1 MLRNFTSFPRARSS
15 AGIMVSAWL
24 IASCTGDLEGPL
36 GNENCATCPQLSS
49 PTTRL
54 PRLSHSQWTETVE
67 DLLAIEDAAP
77 LSATLL
83 ADATRG
89 FFDNDGAEL
98 RVDGTLWGD
107 YQAAAESAAALATS
121 TPERALSL
129 APSGFAAAAPAD
141 HAALFVAHFIPRAH
155 RRPLTSDIAAR
166 YQALFVSGASLYP
179 DVSADQAGMRV
190 VIEAALQSPHFL
202 YRPEL
207 GTMSDATGQ
216 FPLDAWELA
225 SRLSFALW
233 QTMPDETLFAAAR
246 DGSLLREDV
255 FAAEVDRLLA
265 DPRAGTTLEA
275 FHLQLTGANS
285 YINGIAPTE
294 PIDPT
299 LPAAMREEV
308 RLFTAEVV
316 RTNLGVR
323 ALFNADFTYAN
334 ADLATLYEID
344 GVTGEALVRVS
355 LEGTERR
362 GLLTMAGFLARQ
374 SSATESDPIHRGVF
388 VNQRYLC
395 ADLPPPPNMVPA
407 VPPSP
412 PGMPR
417 TQRERVDAHTGNG
430 TCGQGCHSTMINPIG
445 FALEHFD
452 ELGRFREEER
462 NGLRIDAASA
472 YRFNRNE
479 RSFNGG
485 AELSEE
491 VAEQGMTHRCYARNL
506 LRFVHARPVGESDG
520 ALLTNLTLSS
530 LQGDASIHDLV
541 RALVMSTAFRHRSP
555 TELDALATLGEN

>member
-1 MLRNFTSFPRARSS
+1 
-15 AGIMVSAWL
+15 MVSAWL
-24 IASCTGDLEGPL
+24 LASCTGDLEGPL
-36 GNENCATCPQLSS
+36 GSENCATCPQLSS

-54 PRLSHSQWTETVE
+54 PRLSHTQWTETVQ
-67 DLLAIEDAAP
+67 DLLAIDDASA

-107 YQAAAESAAALATS
+107 YRLAAESAAVLATS

-141 HAALFVAHFIPRAH
+141 HARLFVEHFIPRAH
-155 RRPLTSDIAAR
+155 RRPLSSDVAAR
-166 YQALFVSGASLYP
+166 YQTLYRSGASLYP
-179 DVSADQAGMRV
+179 EVSADQAGMRV
-190 VIEAALQSPHFL
+190 VIEAALQSPFFL

-207 GTMSDATGQ
+207 GSTPDTSGQ
-216 FPLDAWELA
+216 LPLDAWELA
-225 SRLSFALW
+225 SRLSYALW
-233 QTMPDETLFAAAR
+233 QTMPDETLFAEAG
-246 DGSLLREDV
+246 DSSLLRNEV
-255 FAAEVDRLLA
+255 FAAEVDRMLA
-265 DPRAGTTLEA
+265 DPRADKTLEA
-275 FHLQLTGANS
+275 FHLQLIGANA
-285 YINGIAPTE
+285 YINGITPTE

-299 LPAAMREEV
+299 LPTAMREEV

-323 ALFNADFTYAN
+323 ALFNSDFTYAN
-334 ADLATLYEID
+334 ADLATIYEID
-344 GVTGEALVRVS
+344 GVTGDELVRVS

-374 SSATESDPIHRGVF
+374 SSATESDPIHRGAF
-388 VNQRYLC
+388 VNQRFLC
-395 ADLPPPPNMVPA
+395 ADLPAPPNDIPA
-407 VPPSP
+407 VPASS

-417 TQRERVDAHTGNG
+417 TQRDRVDAHTGNG

-452 ELGRFREEER
+452 EIGRYREAED

-472 YRFNRNE
+472 YRFGRFE

-491 VAEQGMTHRCYARNL
+491 VAEQGMTHRCYARHL
-506 LRFVHARPVGESDG
+506 LRFVHARPVGGNDG
-520 ALLTNLTLSS
+520 ALLTSLTLSS
-530 LQGDASIHDLV
+530 LQEDASIRDLV
-541 RALVMSTAFRHRSP
+541 RTLVLSAAFRYRSP
-555 TELDALATLGEN
+555 TELDALATLEEN